1 MSTSS
6 ICILFVNI
14 MHTWTWTYAL
24 LHLSVSV
31 CDCPP
36 TGQRVNILASCV
48 SNCGTLLLG
57 RLETWDCIIAGKAA
71 TLTSAYNGIVV
82 RQGSRFLGLPKAIAQ
97 SFSWSHPY
105 LTFIRTKTAILQFR
119 LEKALISKIWKTCT
133 RLFDPEMRGV
143 FNLKSRHTS
152 FWVDATLTLECER
165 HGIYQCLSLVQ
176 KIETKIFMN
185 TCHFPKTQVK
195 DDFLFQ
201 GRILVIVSKQPLTSL
216 VFLQFF
222 WANCLQC

>member
-31 CDCPP
+31 CDSPP
-36 TGQRVNILASCV
+36 TAQRVNILASCV

-57 RLETWDCIIAGKAA
+57 RPDCIIGGKAT
-71 TLTSAYNGIVV
+71 TLTWAYNGIVV

-105 LTFIRTKTAILQFR
+105 LTFIRTKTPILQFW
-119 LEKALISKIWKTCT
+119 LI
-133 RLFDPEMRGV
+133 REGFDIKDMK
-143 FNLKSRHTS
+143 NLHSPLQSGNERRFQFEVTPHIILSWRNSDIGMWATWDLSMFISCPKNWNKNLHEHMS
-152 FWVDATLTLECER
+152 FPRDSSQGWLPVPGQNFG
-165 HGIYQCLSLVQ
+165 HCL
-176 KIETKIFMN
+176 
-185 TCHFPKTQVK
+185 
-195 DDFLFQ
+195 
-201 GRILVIVSKQPLTSL
+201 
-216 VFLQFF
+216 
-222 WANCLQC
+222 